1 MLRLSRL
8 AIPLVLVV
16 LRAAIGM
23 AGAGARVAQVLQAET
38 DPYYLYI
45 THAPEFRPVRPPAS
59 PAAGLG
65 RWDTW
70 LYMPWRYR
78 WAIGTGDPGG
88 RFCQAYGIHGG
99 VSDHGEGPFPW
110 LARWQL
116 RFYNDHT
123 AGKGDLHLEDE
134 GFGRLAR
141 DPRAVRPRPL
151 DGALLARLRGILA
164 QRITAVRGS
173 PLRVA
178 YALDDETSWGY
189 LVRPLP
195 WRVNGDDAAYAR
207 WLAAY
212 YGRPAP
218 ASPAASAPRFVTY
231 DGVRGQLDGPLSAV
245 DLSPFL
251 DRMSYNDSVWANFLG
266 ELVASANRLDPE
278 VPCGIVGAQPPSLWG
293 GYDYAKLMKK
303 VQFVEPYDRGSAP
316 EIVRSLKPNA
326 LPQVVTHFH
335 DDKLGPGED
344 SWFAWHCFAHG
355 ARGMIGWVEGWFEGE
370 KPRPWLDRFRPAL
383 KELGEVQGKK
393 LAGARRVDDGIGIYY
408 SHPSIQVSW
417 CLDAHAHGA
426 TWPNRNDDD
435 RLGTSHLDRKA
446 WETLLADAG
455 LGYRFIAYDEVV
467 AQGVPADLK
476 ALILP
481 ACYALS
487 DVEARRIEEFAA
499 RGGTVVADF
508 ACGLFDPHGKGRSR
522 GALDTLF
529 GVRHDG
535 TETRRDFFSGRLWVE
550 TDQDAGYR
558 YQRYR
563 ELFATLT
570 PPLRLGYAVAERRL
584 SGAPGP
590 SGTLHAVGRGRA
602 VYLNLSPQR
611 YLAYRQEGKT
621 GLGFGEAERQPFL
634 APLLAAGIVPW
645 LRVQTGGQAG
655 LETVAWRKGDRTY
668 VFILE
673 NPFGAAGP
681 PIPLDVGLAGEVH
694 GVRDERTGKKLAD
707 GQRFHFDLDPAT
719 AVLWSF
725 AGPPPAPLLQTKPPT
740 GNATETPW
748 RNHARTL
755 DGGRGRGRSR

>member
-1 MLRLSRL
+1 L
-8 AIPLVLVV
+8 AAV
-16 LRAAIGM
+16 AAGLLLCGI
-23 AGAGARVAQVLQAET
+23 AGATPEPQGET
-38 DPYYLYI
+38 DPYYIYL
-45 THAPEFRPVRPPAS
+45 TQAPEFRPVRPMSPTS

-78 WAIGTGDPGG
+78 WTIGTGEAGG
-88 RFCQAYGIHGG
+88 RFCRGYGIHGG
-99 VSDHGEGPFPW
+99 VSDHGEGPLPW
-110 LARWQL
+110 FARWQL

-123 AGKGDLHLEDE
+123 AGKGDLHLEDA

-141 DPRAVRPRPL
+141 NPRAVRPRPL
-151 DGALLARLRGILA
+151 DGALLARLQGLLA
-164 QRITAVRGS
+164 QRIAAVRGS

-189 LVRPLP
+189 LVQPLP

-207 WLAAY
+207 WLSSY
-212 YGRPAP
+212 YGRSAVP
-218 ASPAASAPRFVTY
+218 APRFVTY
-231 DGVRGQLDGPLSAV
+231 DDVRGQLDGPLRAI

-278 VPCGIVGAQPPSLWG
+278 TPCGIVGAQPPSLWG

-316 EIVRSLKPNA
+316 EIVRSLKPDA

-344 SWFAWHCFAHG
+344 TWFAWHHFAHG
-355 ARGMIGWVEGWFEGE
+355 SRGMIGWIEGWFEGD
-370 KPRPWLDRFRPAL
+370 KPRSWLDGFKATL
-383 KELGEVQGKK
+383 KELGEIQGKK
-393 LAGARRVDDGIGIYY
+393 LAGARRLDDGIGIYY

-455 LGYRFIAYDEVV
+455 LGYRFLAYDEVV
-467 AQGVPADLK
+467 AKGVPADLR

-487 DVEARRIEEFAA
+487 DVEARRIAEFAA

-508 ACGLFDPHGKGRSR
+508 ACGLFDPHGKGRTR
-522 GALDTLF
+522 GALDDLF

-535 TETRRDFFSGRLWVE
+535 EETHRDFFAGRLWVE
-550 TDQDAGYR
+550 TDQEAGYR
-558 YQRYR
+558 YRALR
-563 ELFATLT
+563 ELFATLDS
-570 PPLRLGYAVAERRL
+570 PLRDGYAVAERRL
-584 SGAPGP
+584 SAGVVRPA
-590 SGTLHAVGRGRA
+590 GRGRA

-611 YLAYRQEGKT
+611 YLAYRQEGKA
-621 GLGFGEAERQPFL
+621 GEAARRPFL
-634 APLLAAGIVPW
+634 APLLAAGVTPW
-645 LRVQTGGQAG
+645 ITVESGGHPAD
-655 LETVAWRKGDRTY
+655 LETVAWWNGGRTY
-668 VFILE
+668 LLAMQNVLTYRASPAIW
-673 NPFGAAGP
+673 GAASTPGS
-681 PIPLDVGLAGEVH
+681 IPLDVELAGNVKDA
-694 GVRDERTGKKLAD
+694 RDERSGRRLAD
-707 GQRFHFDLDPAT
+707 GRRFHFDLQPAA
-719 AVLWSF
+719 AVFWSF
-725 AGPPPAPLLQTKPPT
+725 AGLPPGQRSGHATDTTPSPARLPQLRPGGAGAADGPPD
-740 GNATETPW
+740 
-748 RNHARTL
+748 RRS
-755 DGGRGRGRSR
+755 GR